1 MNNTHNV
8 SYGGNNNVRNIA
20 YSKCSSDNDED
31 SVRHAASSANKASAT
46 ASTVKSYTKYRKE
59 EGKDQDVVVLLPPRR
74 KSRTPLVKHKLS
86 VCTIT

>member
-20 YSKCSSDNDED
+20 YSKCSGSED
-31 SVRHAASSANKASAT
+31 DSIRLAGSSTSKGTTSTT
-46 ASTVKSYTKYRKE
+46 AKSYTKYRKE
-59 EGKDQDVVVLLPPRR
+59 RGKDQDVVVLLPHR
-74 KSRTPLVKHKLS
+74 KSRTPFVKQKLS